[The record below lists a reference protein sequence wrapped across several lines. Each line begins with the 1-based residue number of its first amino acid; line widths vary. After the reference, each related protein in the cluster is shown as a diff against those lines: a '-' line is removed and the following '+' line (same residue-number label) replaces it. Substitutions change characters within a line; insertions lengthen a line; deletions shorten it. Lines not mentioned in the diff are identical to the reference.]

1 MIIFSARDVRICE
14 ACWKAPVTA
23 VRRTPDG
30 RDLLCAECADGN
42 YPRRVDLFPPFGLP
56 RRRSAPCIL
65 KRRKHPVDR
74 GISQGPGVRSDRIDR
89 PRVRRRPG
97 PS

>member
-42 YPRRVDLFPPFGLP
+42 YPRRVDLFPPFGLYGLP
-56 RRRSAPCIL
+56 RRRSAPL
-65 KRRKHPVDR
+65 H
-74 GISQGPGVRSDRIDR
+74 SQEKEA
-89 PRVRRRPG
+89 PR
-97 PS
+97 